1 MSIDEAT
8 LELIQECV
16 QRKSLVYF
24 STNEAQIVFQTQI
37 LWVRQKTITLANSVP
52 PEHIGKVVDS
62 SQFYLKIPSV
72 RFVSDKLITD
82 GVHLQFPLEH
92 VRLIEDNRNA
102 KRLMFDSGERVYVEM
117 INPLDNETML
127 RKVVLDM
134 SSSGL
139 SIRTPTQS
147 KLYKPGQRFQKIKII
162 MDGRVYNEVDAHVVY
177 QQIFLNQKG
186 KSYCQVGFKFES
198 AP

>member
-1 MSIDEAT
+1 MSIDEAA

-24 STNEAQIVFQTQI
+24 STDVAQIVFQTQI
-37 LWVRQKTITLANSVP
+37 LWVRHRMVTLANSVP

-62 SQFYLKIPSV
+62 KQFFLKIQAV
-72 RFVSDKLITD
+72 RFVSDRLVSD
-82 GVHLQFPLEH
+82 GVHLQFPLESLR
-92 VRLIEDNRNA
+92 VIEDNRNA
-102 KRLMFDSGERVYVEM
+102 KRFIFDANERVYVEM
-117 INPLDNETML
+117 VNPIDQETIL
-127 RKVVLDM
+127 RKVVLDL

-147 KLYKPGQRFQKIKII
+147 QLYRPGQTFQKMRIF
-162 MDGRVYNEVDAHVVY
+162 MDGRVTQEVDAQVVY

-186 KSYCQVGFKFES
+186 KSYCQVGFKFDPS
-198 AP
+198 P